1 MEASRKYVIYMGV
14 IFIPAGNA
22 APQRAYAM
30 AKMIKKCGYSPVIV
44 GMHKNENRDVLATE
58 QFKND
63 ISIYSMSYPTTILS
77 WLRTLYSI
85 QDLCTVIN
93 HLGKENI
100 KAIIAMDY
108 YSIALLRIIN
118 LCQKH
123 NIIFVADAVD
133 WFAKSQYK
141 FPKNFIKDI
150 DTFIRMQWIY
160 KQKINLIAISKY
172 LYSFYSSS
180 AKKIV
185 YIPGVIDSGRY
196 KRKHELYESSEGI
209 IKFAFVGSP
218 GKKCEKEKID
228 WMIRIICE
236 LNKTQRR
243 AKFII
248 AGIDKETLG
257 INRPDLVQIDNF
269 DESVEC
275 LGRISHVDCIN
286 LLMQS
291 DYAIIVR
298 EDNRLS
304 NAGFPTKLG
313 ESFACGVPIVATP
326 TSDIKDYISHFY
338 GVISEECTEES
349 LKQTLNILLTGDA
362 KSRCK
367 MMHETVLKDNPLE
380 CDKFISQMHEILS

>member
-14 IFIPAGNA
+14 IFIPDGNA
-22 APQRAYAM
+22 ASQRAYAM

-160 KQKINLIAISKY
+160 KQKSI
-172 LYSFYSSS
+172 
-180 AKKIV
+180 
-185 YIPGVIDSGRY
+185 
-196 KRKHELYESSEGI
+196 
-209 IKFAFVGSP
+209 
-218 GKKCEKEKID
+218 
-228 WMIRIICE
+228 
-236 LNKTQRR
+236 
-243 AKFII
+243 
-248 AGIDKETLG
+248 
-257 INRPDLVQIDNF
+257 
-269 DESVEC
+269 
-275 LGRISHVDCIN
+275 
-286 LLMQS
+286 
-291 DYAIIVR
+291 
-298 EDNRLS
+298 
-304 NAGFPTKLG
+304 
-313 ESFACGVPIVATP
+313 
-326 TSDIKDYISHFY
+326 
-338 GVISEECTEES
+338 
-349 LKQTLNILLTGDA
+349 
-362 KSRCK
+362 
-367 MMHETVLKDNPLE
+367 
-380 CDKFISQMHEILS
+380 